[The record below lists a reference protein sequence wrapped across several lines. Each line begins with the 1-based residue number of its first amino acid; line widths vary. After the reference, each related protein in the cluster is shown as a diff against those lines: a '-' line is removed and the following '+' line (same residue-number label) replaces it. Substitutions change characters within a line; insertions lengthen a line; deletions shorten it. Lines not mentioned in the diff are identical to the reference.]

1 MIPLSELCAKPSS
14 ELSVATGEFAQ
25 NVSDL
30 AASDVG
36 RQLAQSLSGLAEVER
51 KAEELQTTQ
60 ADQDVATLMSTADE
74 YARLINSVRV
84 RFRFLKIN
92 FL

>member
-1 MIPLSELCAKPSS
+1 MLNIPS

-30 AASDVG
+30 AVSDVG
-36 RQLAQSLSGLAEVER
+36 RQLAHSLSGLAEVER
-51 KAEELQTTQ
+51 KAETLQSAQ

-84 RFRFLKIN
+84 RFFSFHLFRWF
-92 FL
+92 